1 MGAFW
6 GQNNVFWRFI
16 YVLVKLLL
24 FLEYCTSRAD
34 PDLARS
40 EYLHT
45 IGKDLHEDIDILW
58 TGISEFNKSAFRFAN
73 SVCVYY

>member
-1 MGAFW
+1 MFW
-6 GQNNVFWRFI
+6 IFI
-16 YVLVKLLL
+16 LCFGKFGYVLVKLLL